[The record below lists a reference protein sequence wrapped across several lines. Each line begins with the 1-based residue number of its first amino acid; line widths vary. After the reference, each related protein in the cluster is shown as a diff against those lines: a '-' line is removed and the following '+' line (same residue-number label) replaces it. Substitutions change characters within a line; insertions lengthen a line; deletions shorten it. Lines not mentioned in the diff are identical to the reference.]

1 MKRVGIELN
10 NVLRNFNYQVLK
22 YFKKDYDPSLDLD
35 SVDDKGKVIGKLIQ
49 FPTKQAEFQF
59 VYEDYPYELFGC
71 AKTMEKNLAR
81 DLNKLLYDITNI
93 EDEQYEIKLFGLD
106 EAGLSLQST
115 YFFASRYGLRVREM
129 FFPESKHEVFDKC
142 DVVVCADERLLVSD
156 DIPEGK
162 KVVVINRPFNKDIE
176 VTEEKL
182 AGRYDTLTDFIADF
196 EKARKN
202 F

>member
-35 SVDDKGKVIGKLIQ
+35 SVDDKDKVIGKLIQ

-162 KVVVINRPFNKDIE
+162 KVVVINRPFNKDIDIP
-176 VTEEKL
+176 EEKL

>member
-22 YFKKDYDPSLDLD
+22 YFKKDYDQSLDID
-35 SVDDKGKVIGKLIQ
+35 SIDDKKKVIGNVIQ
-49 FPTKQAEFQF
+49 FPSKQDEFQF

-71 AKTMEKNLAR
+71 AKTMEKNLGR
-81 DLNKLLYDITNI
+81 DINKLLYDITNI

-106 EAGLSLQST
+106 EAGLSIQSS

-129 FFPESKHEVFDKC
+129 FFPESKTEVYDKC
-142 DVVVCADERLLVSD
+142 DVIVCADERLLVPD
-156 DIPEGK
+156 EIPEGK
-162 KVVVINRPFNKDIE
+162 KMVVINRPDNKDIDIP
-176 VTEEKL
+176 EEKL
-182 AGRYDTLTDFIADF
+182 AGKYDTLTDFITDF
-196 EKARKN
+196 ENVRKK

>member
-142 DVVVCADERLLVSD
+142 DVVVCADERLLVAD

-176 VTEEKL
+176 VPEEKL
-182 AGRYDTLTDFIADF
+182 VGRYDTLTDFIADF

>member
-1 MKRVGIELN
+1 M
-10 NVLRNFNYQVLK
+10 LK